1 MNPGTPSLFQYQ
13 DTVGRLRLYI
23 EEQKLRHGDRLP
35 PERKF
40 ADLFG
45 VGRPTVNKAIACL
58 IAEGALRRDGYKL
71 YVAGSPLATAKA
83 AHIGVLCPHPLHKKQ
98 RIFHNLVEA
107 AHDACHLAKVGFTPM
122 LSVDGQ
128 QQQEQLIEVLKLK
141 TDGIVIWPHPD
152 HNYMETFQRITD
164 RSIPLVVNDCNW
176 GPFDYVG
183 VDNFAGIQTILAHL
197 AAQGHSH
204 TAYVTKHMSYPNVE
218 QRCDAYRYLAARMF
232 SGASSSRVYQMPLD
246 DEACLPEIIGKILS
260 KDKEVTAICCSH
272 DMVAIEV
279 IRTCLQ
285 QGIDVPEQIS
295 VTGFDGIEAGETCH
309 RPLTTVCQDFYQMGL
324 LAVDLLIRRIR
335 IKHIRH
341 ATQIQQIRVIPHLV
355 VRSSTSQPPKK
366 SRGATPEKPRQ
377 RHRAKSR

>member
-1 MNPGTPSLFQYQ
+1 MTPGSPSLFQYQ
-13 DTVGRLRLYI
+13 DTVGKLRLYI

-40 ADLFG
+40 AELFG

-58 IAEGALRRDGYKL
+58 IAEGFLRRDGYKL
-71 YVAGSPLATAKA
+71 YVAGSPLTAPKA

-107 AHDACHLAKVGFTPM
+107 AHDVCHLAKVGFTPM
-122 LSVDGQ
+122 LSVDGP
-128 QQQEQLIEVLKLK
+128 QQQEQLLEMLKLK

-152 HNYMETFQRITD
+152 HDYMETFKRITD
-164 RSIPLVVNDCNW
+164 RNIPLVVNDCNW

-183 VDNFAGIQTILAHL
+183 VDNFAGIQTILEHL
-197 AAQGHSH
+197 AKQGHLH
-204 TAYVTKHMSYPNVE
+204 IAYVTKDMSYPNVE
-218 QRCDAYRYLAARMF
+218 QRCEAYRYLAARMF
-232 SGASSSRVYQMPLD
+232 SESSPGRIYEIPL
-246 DEACLPEIIGKILS
+246 ESEESLPEIIKKIQR

-279 IRTCLQ
+279 IRACLQ

-335 IKHIRH
+335 MKHIRH
-341 ATQIQQIRVIPHLV
+341 AAQIQQIRVIPHLV
-355 VRSSTSQPPKK
+355 VRSSTARPPERSRRMPIPK
-366 SRGATPEKPRQ
+366 SRKR
-377 RHRAKSR
+377 S